1 MEAGNEDADEVDL
14 GAEDALVLDL
24 EEEAQVRRRR
34 MVHVWYVVFAAFVGL
49 VLGLAAMFA
58 LVVNSSRGSREAT
71 CAVIAASRAEK
82 RAQLREFE
90 ATPPTTELARNLQQ
104 TYRDSLATWD
114 QLWSTLRCKEAAPP
128 GP

>member
-1 MEAGNEDADEVDL
+1 MEAGNGDEVDL

-34 MVHVWYVVFAAFVGL
+34 MVHIWYVVFAAFLGI
-49 VLGLAAMFA
+49 VLGLAGMFTL
-58 LVVNSSRGSREAT
+58 LVSSSKGQRDAT
-71 CAVIAASRAEK
+71 CAVVAASRAEK
-82 RAQLREFE
+82 RAQLAEYE
-90 ATPPTTELARNLQQ
+90 ANPPTSELARSLQQ

-114 QLWSTLRCKEAAPP
+114 HLWSTLRCKDTAPP